1 MGTIVAFFSSSF
13 VVTAAL
19 IVLAFIL
26 LRKTGK
32 LIRNIIL
39 VSILI
44 VSICICLGLFTILDL
59 KCLLWISTL
68 SLVF

>member
-1 MGTIVAFFSSSF
+1 MGTLIAFFSSSLA
-13 VVTAAL
+13 VTAAL

-39 VSILI
+39 ISILI
-44 VSICICLGLFTILDL
+44 VAVCICLGLFTILDL
-59 KCLLWISTL
+59 KCLLSIGLWN
-68 SLVF
+68 